1 MRKIIISLPL
11 VLATILTAAA
21 STTTVVAYG
30 QDWLIGPPNDN
41 SVQNSTQSESEADR
55 LHEQRLQQRLQ
66 EKGMVDQRQQ
76 QQAAASPTTTTTPPP
91 SPTSTVPA
99 DYVEVRSTLF
109 GAVISYPPDW
119 ELRPPYNSPGG
130 FSLLHVFAPEGEE
143 GEFTADRPNVNIDVS
158 ETRGMVSAADARAQ
172 LEEHM
177 FGLMTVHEQLEVI
190 ESVPATLAG
199 QQGWKITYTFTSL
212 IDGEE
217 QTNMQIMAGIAGRT
231 YQLSYSSPA
240 DLYDEYL
247 PEVQNMINSFRVE

>member
-1 MRKIIISLPL
+1 
-11 VLATILTAAA
+11 VLATVLAATTTA
-21 STTTVVAYG
+21 STTTIAYA
-30 QDWLIGPPNDN
+30 QDFLIGDVNDP
-41 SVQNSTQSESEADR
+41 VLNSTEHQERIDQTI
-55 LHEQRLQQRLQ
+55 EQRRQEYLRQKELQ
-66 EKGMVDQRQQ
+66 EQ
-76 QQAAASPTTTTTPPP
+76 QQAANPTTPTTTTTTTPTP
-91 SPTSTVPA
+91 SVPA
-99 DYVEVRSTLF
+99 DYIEVRSALF

-119 ELRPPYNSPGG
+119 ELRPPYNSPSG

-143 GEFTADRPNVNIDVS
+143 GVFTADRPNVNIDVS

-172 LEEHM
+172 LEEHL
-177 FGLMTVHEQLEVI
+177 FRLMTVHEQFEVI